1 MITPRELKY
10 GKTALKKAFKRLAGL
25 KTGRAV
31 ALEEEAKGLGSLLEA
46 GWITEQQAVS
56 ALLRV
61 SSINGL
67 LRDDGERAVRANIR
81 DGLAWGR
88 KRPLPLI
95 EFASWDDSNI
105 PNTPAPNRRS
115 KADRL
120 VGAVRTA
127 VWKEAN
133 RDWYND
139 YQRRYMR
146 RWRAKRVKLA
156 K

>member
-1 MITPRELKY
+1 MDPRKLRY
-10 GKTALKKAFKRLAGL
+10 GKTALKKAYAQLIKL
-25 KTGRAV
+25 KAGRAD
-31 ALEEEAKGLGSLLEA
+31 ALESQAAKLSGMVA
-46 GWITEQQAVS
+46 QGWISEIDVYKTFRQA
-56 ALLRV
+56 
-61 SSINGL
+61 SIHNGL
-67 LRDDGERAVRANIR
+67 ADIDRPQAIDRCIR
-81 DGLAWGR
+81 EGLEKG
-88 KRPLPLI
+88 KNRPLPLI
-95 EFASWDDSNI
+95 EFDSWDGSNI

-139 YQRRYMR
+139 YQRGYMR

-156 K
+156 EQ